1 MKEKEE
7 QIKEKDKV
15 INFKISEIEIIR
27 KKARIWKF
35 YAKGRENEIKTIK
48 QTNEEKVH
56 RFQTLMMMKE
66 KLITDVWNELT
77 KNEESYQHKY
87 YSLYLIGDPEDSG
100 WTPGI
105 RGTELFY

>member
-35 YAKGRENEIKTIK
+35 YAKGRENVIKTIK

-66 KLITDVWNELT
+66 KLITDVWN
-77 KNEESYQHKY
+77 
-87 YSLYLIGDPEDSG
+87 
-100 WTPGI
+100 
-105 RGTELFY
+105 

>member
-35 YAKGRENEIKTIK
+35 YAKGRENEINIYLT
-48 QTNEEKVH
+48 
-56 RFQTLMMMKE
+56 MK
-66 KLITDVWNELT
+66 KSILFRG
-77 KNEESYQHKY
+77 KY
-87 YSLYLIGDPEDSG
+87 
-100 WTPGI
+100 
-105 RGTELFY
+105 

>member
-77 KNEESYQHKY
+77 KNEESFQHKY
-87 YSLYLIGDPEDSG
+87 
-100 WTPGI
+100 
-105 RGTELFY
+105 

>member
-66 KLITDVWNELT
+66 KLITDVWN
-77 KNEESYQHKY
+77 
-87 YSLYLIGDPEDSG
+87 
-100 WTPGI
+100 
-105 RGTELFY
+105 